1 MRYITVLAGLSAALI
16 AMPAAAQL
24 GTTLGGAVN
33 TTVGA
38 ATNVGVPTVGTKV
51 GTAVNTSVN
60 AGVDTAAAAGTAG
73 RVTTAASTAGSR
85 SVGTAERALGR
96 SMAAANL
103 SLATRQQVRTG
114 LVVRDTRGQR
124 IGTVSSLDA
133 NSAIVVSGN
142 RMYHVPLGALYTRS
156 TGAVTSLVTSVPRA
170 QLTTH
175 VAARANANSAVQ
187 AGH

>member
-1 MRYITVLAGLSAALI
+1 MRNMTILTGLGAALI
-16 AMPAAAQL
+16 AFPAAAQL
-24 GTTLGGAVN
+24 GTTLGGTVN

-38 ATNVGVPTVGTKV
+38 ATNVGIPTVGTNV

-60 AGVDTAAAAGTAG
+60 AEVDTA
-73 RVTTAASTAGSR
+73 TAASTAGSR
-85 SVGTAERALGR
+85 SVGITQRALGR

-142 RMYHVPLGALYTRS
+142 RMYHVPLGALYKR
-156 TGAVTSLVTSVPRA
+156 GNDAVTSLVTSVPRA
-170 QLTTH
+170 RLTTH
-175 VAARANANSAVQ
+175 VAARANANSAAQ

>member
-1 MRYITVLAGLSAALI
+1 MRNLTVLAGLSAALI

-24 GTTLGGAVN
+24 GTTVGGAVN

-38 ATNVGVPTVGTKV
+38 ETNVGIPTVGTSV

-60 AGVDTAAAAGTAG
+60 AGVDTAAAAGTAA
-73 RVTTAASTAGSR
+73 RVSTAATAAGSR
-85 SVGTAERALGR
+85 PVGITQRALDR
-96 SMAAANL
+96 SMAADNL

-133 NSAIVVSGN
+133 DSAIVVSGK
-142 RMYHVPLGALYTRS
+142 RLYHVPLDALYTRG

-170 QLTTH
+170 QLTAN
-175 VAARANANSAVQ
+175 VAARANANSAAH